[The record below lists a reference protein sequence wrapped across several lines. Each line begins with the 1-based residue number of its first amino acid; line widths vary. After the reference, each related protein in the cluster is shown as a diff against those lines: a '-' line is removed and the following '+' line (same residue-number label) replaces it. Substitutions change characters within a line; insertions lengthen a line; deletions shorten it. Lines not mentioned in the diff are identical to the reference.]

1 MNPMEQISRSLPL
14 ASFLQKNGK
23 QFVAGKPGESN
34 QSTSVKHSAA
44 KQGLSNSAF
53 YWLATVVVLSQLP
66 HILHMP
72 VWVSL
77 CGILIVA
84 LWIGIRRYPKSKALQ
99 ILQKSHAL
107 SIVALLGAV
116 AVRLHYGYM
125 LGRDPGVAL
134 LFLLTACKFA
144 ETRQNKDAS
153 LLICLC
159 GFLLLT
165 QYFYSQSLLAGLIT
179 LPAVLAIGAAFH
191 ALVNPHIGS
200 SAADNLHIFKKVS
213 MLLIQ
218 GLPIALILFVLFPR
232 IPTPLWN
239 LPSDANAI
247 TGLSDSMQPGTIASL
262 SQSHAVAF
270 RVEFDNKI
278 PSTDQLYWR
287 GPVLSNFD
295 GRGWTSKLEKYQQVP
310 NVPDTQ
316 ASDFTSYTVSLQP
329 NHQNWL
335 FALEQPASLPV
346 AATVDA
352 ATQNSSN
359 YASGNRSQQPPT
371 VLAKLSTEQQL
382 ITPKPIQQVTRYRMT
397 SAASDHYPSES
408 PDLALTQI
416 AGRNSKALDFA
427 HEQRSAASSDYDYA
441 TNIMQWFRNQPFH
454 YTLQP
459 GLLGDAPVDEFLFS
473 TRRGF
478 CEHYSSAF
486 TYLMRAAGI
495 PSRVVTGY
503 QGGEMNGDYMIVRQ
517 SDAHAWSEVWIDGT
531 WQRFDPTAAVSPER
545 IESGISSLPGNE
557 PVPMMARK
565 GKSWARNWTLR
576 WDKVNHDWQRLV
588 VNFDSSRQRSL
599 FKLAGFN
606 KPSPL
611 HMVIVILIFSAIWAL
626 FFTRSRTA
634 RKKTR
639 NPAERL
645 WQRTCRV
652 FKLRGV
658 AIESTETPTQ
668 FNQRLQRYWPEQA
681 PRIESY
687 FQHLEQLRFAKLSS
701 VKHEELLSHTNRTLK
716 VLEKRC
722 KRKRPAEGHHNKQQQ
737 TA

>member
-1 MNPMEQISRSLPL
+1 MNLLRPLNRLVPIPIASR
-14 ASFLQKNGK
+14 LQTAERADTQSVTNTRP
-23 QFVAGKPGESN
+23 VA
-34 QSTSVKHSAA
+34 A
-44 KQGLSNSAF
+44 QGLSNSAF

-66 HILHMP
+66 HVLHMP
-72 VWVSL
+72 IWVSL
-77 CGILIVA
+77 CGILVVA
-84 LWIGIRRYPKSKALQ
+84 LWIGVRRYPTSKLLQ
-99 ILQKSHAL
+99 VLQKSHAL
-107 SIVALLGAV
+107 SIMALLGAV
-116 AVRLHYGYM
+116 AVRLHYGYI

-144 ETRQNKDAS
+144 ETKETKDAS

-179 LPAVLAIGAAFH
+179 LPAVLATGAALH
-191 ALVNPHIGS
+191 ALVNPQIGTS
-200 SAADNLHIFKKVS
+200 YTDNLRTFKKVTV
-213 MLLIQ
+213 LLIQ

-270 RVEFDNKI
+270 RVEFDDKI
-278 PSTDQLYWR
+278 PSPDQLYWR

-295 GRGWTSKLEKYQQVP
+295 GRGWSSDLEKHQQLP
-310 NVPDTQ
+310 PAPDNQ
-316 ASDFTSYTVSLQP
+316 ANDYISYTVSLQP

-346 AATVDA
+346 AATVDN
-352 ATQNSSN
+352 TNRNSTSE
-359 YASGNRSQQPPT
+359 ASDSQQQQPPR

-382 ITPKPIQQVTRYRMT
+382 ITPKPIQRVTRYRMT
-397 SAASDHYPSES
+397 SLASDHYPSKS
-408 PDLALTQI
+408 PSVALTQI
-416 AGRNSKALDFA
+416 TGRNSKALEFA
-427 HEQRSAASSDYDYA
+427 RDQRKSASSDYDYA
-441 TNIMQWFRNQPFH
+441 TQIMRWFRNQPFY
-454 YTLQP
+454 YTLEP

-478 CEHYSSAF
+478 CEHYASAF

-517 SDAHAWSEVWIDGT
+517 SDAHAWSEVWLDGV
-531 WQRFDPTAAVSPER
+531 WQRFDPTAAVAPHR

-557 PVPMMARK
+557 PVPLLARK
-565 GKSWARNWTLR
+565 GNNWARNWSLR

-599 FKLAGFN
+599 FKLAGFS
-606 KPSPL
+606 KPSPVHL
-611 HMVIVILIFSAIWAL
+611 VVLMLVLFSIWAL
-626 FFTRSRTA
+626 FFTRTGSA
-634 RKKTR
+634 RKKAS

-652 FKLRGV
+652 FKQRGV
-658 AIESTETPTQ
+658 AIESTETPAQ
-668 FNQRLQRYWPEQA
+668 YSSRLQAYWPDQT
-681 PRIESY
+681 PHIESY
-687 FQHLEQLRFAKLSS
+687 FNNLEQLRFAKLP
-701 VKHEELLSHTNRTLK
+701 EAQRRELQSLTNEALK
-716 VLEKRC
+716 DLQKRC
-722 KRKRPAEGHHNKQQQ
+722 KRQSAADLPSNKQQQ
-737 TA
+737 IA